1 MLFYLRSNRAYFLE
15 YGSTNLGS
23 ISVGLGARYHI
34 KKVPHFGCG
43 QSVKQLLSS
52 LIRRNKC
59 WTNISPIIIPFG
71 LL

>member
-1 MLFYLRSNRAYFLE
+1 MYLRSNRVYFLE
-15 YGSTNLGS
+15 YGSADLGS

-34 KKVPHFGCG
+34 KKNLHLGCG
-43 QSVKQLLSS
+43 QSVKQLLSF

-59 WTNISPIIIPFG
+59 WIGISPIIIPFG